1 MIIQQKKNLN
11 KKKLYN
17 NIQDEAFSFKIVDI
31 TTTEIVARLNS
42 FLTKEEVETNFKLAH
57 EILYR

>member
-1 MIIQQKKNLN
+1 MDEN
-11 KKKLYN
+11 KSEQEKLYN
-17 NIQDEAFSFKIVDI
+17 NIQDEAFSFEIVDV
-31 TTTEIVARLNS
+31 TTTEIVTRLNS